1 MKRYV
6 VLVVAGLL
14 LVAVVVPLL
23 GDSGEERPR
32 GQREGGR
39 RFGDLSPEQREQM
52 RQRFENMSEEER
64 AKFREQMRQRFG
76 AGREDQLKAIA
87 AIEGQLAALKK
98 AIEAGSQRPT
108 NYREMSEEERA
119 KFRERMTASFR
130 QRREAV
136 TTIDEQMAVLRRGRG
151 FGGAA
156 QSPEQ
161 MLASMRA
168 RQRASIGRLKELQ
181 ALAVKEK
188 ATQTA
193 KGLEQLI
200 AQQERQLERLTA
212 PRPEGDRGPRER
224 PARDQQRP
232 RTRRSDQTTRD
243 ETATDSQR

>member
-6 VLVVAGLL
+6 VLITAGLL

-39 RFGDLSPEQREQM
+39 RFGDLSAEQREQM
-52 RQRFENMSEEER
+52 RQRFQNMSEEER

-76 AGREDQLKAIA
+76 SGREDQLKAIA
-87 AIEGQLAALKK
+87 AIEGQLASLKK

-108 NYREMSEEERA
+108 NYREMSEEDRA

-130 QRREAV
+130 QRREAM
-136 TTIDEQMAVLRRGRG
+136 TAIDEQMAVLRRGRG
-151 FGGAA
+151 FGAA
-156 QSPEQ
+156 QNPEQ
-161 MLASMRA
+161 MLAAMRA
-168 RQRASIGRLKELQ
+168 RQRASIDRLK
-181 ALAVKEK
+181 ALYAQAVKEK
-188 ATQTA
+188 ATETA
-193 KGLEQLI
+193 KGLEQFI
-200 AQQERQLERLTA
+200 AQQQRQIERLSN

-224 PARDQQRP
+224 PEGAQRP
-232 RTRRSDQTTRD
+232 RTRRTDQTPRD

>member
-6 VLVVAGLL
+6 VLIMAGLL
-14 LVAVVVPLL
+14 LVAVVMPLL

-39 RFGDLSPEQREQM
+39 RFSDLSAEQREQM
-52 RQRFENMSEEER
+52 RQRFQNMSEEER
-64 AKFREQMRQRFG
+64 AKFREQMRQRSG

-98 AIEAGSQRPT
+98 AIEGGAQRPT
-108 NYREMSEEERA
+108 NYREMSEEDRA
-119 KFRERMTASFR
+119 KFRERMTASFQ
-130 QRREAV
+130 QRREAM
-136 TTIDEQMAVLRRGRG
+136 TAIDEQMAVLRRGRG
-151 FGGAA
+151 FGAA

-188 ATQTA
+188 AAQTA
-193 KGLEQLI
+193 EGLEQFI

-212 PRPEGDRGPRER
+212 PRQEGERGPRER
-224 PARDQQRP
+224 QEGAQRT
-232 RTRRSDQTTRD
+232 RTRRTTGEVQSDSPR
-243 ETATDSQR
+243 ERATQR